1 VPGEVFVIT
10 APSGTGK
17 TTLLKRLMAAD
28 PRLRFSISYTTRPP
42 RPGEVHGRD
51 YFFVSPEEFA
61 RLRDQGALAEWVEQF
76 GYAYGTSRQWVAETL
91 TEGRDVVFD
100 IEPRGAQALK
110 REFPHGTYIFILPP
124 SWEQLERR
132 LQLRG
137 KMEPAEMARR
147 LEQGRAEIRQAY
159 RYDFLVVNDDL
170 DTALSQL
177 LAIVNASRC
186 RTNRLWPTLAPHF
199 LPGWSREGM
208 EDGKK

>member
-28 PRLRFSISYTTRPP
+28 PRLRFSISFTTRPP

-51 YFFVSPEEFA
+51 YFFVSPGEFA
-61 RLRDQGALAEWVEQF
+61 ALRDQGALAEWVEQF
-76 GYAYGTSRQWVAETL
+76 GYAYGTSRRWVTETVA
-91 TEGRDVVFD
+91 TGADVVFD

-110 REFPHGTYIFILPP
+110 QVFPEAAFIFILPP

-132 LQLRG
+132 LQVRG

-147 LEQGRAEIRQAY
+147 LEQGRREVKEASW
-159 RYDFLVVNDDL
+159 YDFLVINDDL
-170 DTALSQL
+170 DTALEQL
-177 LAIVNASRC
+177 RAIVTAVRC
-186 RTNRLWPTLAPHF
+186 RTSRLWPALASHF
-199 LPGWSREGM
+199 LPG
-208 EDGKK
+208 